1 MLNKAN
7 SVSSVAADST
17 ANDSRLASV
26 RAMLVDIDDTI
37 ICAKRTGSECA
48 NPLNTAS
55 LLEVLKLAGV
65 AMAGLTPQETD
76 RRIRKVQKDIRWW
89 HWSDF
94 IIELGLE
101 PKAFWEFAYE
111 TEKRYLEATGPE
123 IGTALQ
129 QMRDAGLLLY
139 VTSNN
144 ASSGILHKLRLAGIG
159 DFHGCCVFHQLLGAT
174 ELQSMKWEPQY
185 WKKVLA
191 HTGLAPHEV
200 AVIGDDLQCDWQVPN
215 SVGIGVGFQ
224 INRSEDLSA
233 GDGDGLFYVQ
243 NFQQIADRMIA
254 ARNVR
259 K

>member
-1 MLNKAN
+1 MLNKTRSFIPIAPQL
-7 SVSSVAADST
+7 ATPDP
-17 ANDSRLASV
+17 RLALV

-37 ICAKRTGSECA
+37 IRARATASEGP

-55 LLEVLKLAGV
+55 LLEVLRLAGV
-65 AMAGLTPQETD
+65 TMAGLSLQETD
-76 RRIRKVQKDIRWW
+76 RRIRRVQTEIRWW

-111 TEKRYLEATGPE
+111 TETRYLEGTGAE

-129 QMRDAGLLLY
+129 RMRDAGLLLY

-159 DFHGCCVFHQLLGAT
+159 NFHGCPLFHQLLGAT
-174 ELQSMKWEPQY
+174 ELQAMKWEPQY

-200 AVIGDDLQCDWQVPN
+200 AVVGDDLQCDWQVPQCI
-215 SVGIGVGFQ
+215 GIKSGFL
-224 INRSEDLSA
+224 INRYEDLSSR
-233 GDGDGLFYVQ
+233 DGDGLHHVQ
-243 NFQQIADRMIA
+243 NFEQIAEKMLA
-254 ARNVR
+254 AKVA
-259 K
+259 